1 MVCFVWKNMEHSHPL
16 LTKGSNK
23 SLQRNS
29 LSSLMSSALALR
41 QRGYDH
47 SVQFTHAVMSDFLQ
61 HHGLQHARLPCPSPS
76 PRVRSN
82 SCPPSQWCCPTISSS
97 VVLFFSCLQSCPAS
111 GSFPMS
117 QLFSSGG
124 QSIGASASVLLKNI
138 QDWFPL
144 GWTGLQY
151 SP

>member
-1 MVCFVWKNMEHSHPL
+1 MVCFVWKNMVHSNPL
-16 LTKGSNK
+16 LTKVSNK

-29 LSSLMSSALALR
+29 LSSLTSSALALR
-41 QRGYDH
+41 QSRYDH

-61 HHGLQHARLPCPSPS
+61 PDGLQHARLPCPSPS

-82 SCPPSQWCCPTISSS
+82 SCPPSQWCHPTISSS

>member
-1 MVCFVWKNMEHSHPL
+1 MICFIWKNMENSNSL

-23 SLQRNS
+23 SSQRNS

-41 QRGYDH
+41 QIGYGH
-47 SVQFTHAVMSDFLQ
+47 SVQFSHTVMSDSLQ
-61 HHGLQHARLPCPSPS
+61 PHGLQQARLPCPSPS
-76 PRVRSN
+76 PGACSN
-82 SCPPSQWCCPTISSS
+82 SCPPSQWCHQTISSS
-97 VVLFFSCLQSCPAS
+97 VVPFSSSLQSYPAS
-111 GSFPMS
+111 GSFPVS

-124 QSIGASASVLLKNI
+124 QSFEASASVLLKNI

>member
-1 MVCFVWKNMEHSHPL
+1 MIYFVWKNMENSNSL

-23 SLQRNS
+23 PSQRNS

-41 QRGYDH
+41 QRGYGY
-47 SVQFTHAVMSDFLQ
+47 SVQFSHAVMSDSLQ
-61 HHGLQHARLPCPSPS
+61 PHGLQHARLPCPSPS
-76 PRVRSN
+76 PGACSN
-82 SCPPSQWCCPTISSS
+82 SCPPSQWCHPTISSS
-97 VVLFFSCLQSCPAS
+97 VVPFSACLQSCPAS

-117 QLFSSGG
+117 QLFPSGS

-151 SP
+151 GP